1 MKNDKFLVGAPSLRA
16 ICDLSS
22 VIGHRAA
29 AVHGAPSV
37 TVRFEGGSFA
47 GLTAKKWNHR
57 RTQSSPAAT
66 KNLAIFRVFVVDWAR
81 PLPRRREE
89 SGRVFD
95 QSKNSFQLYSE
106 RSSYRRGREPPM
118 HAD

>member
-37 TVRFEGGSFA
+37 TVRFEEGSFA
-47 GLTAKKWNHR
+47 GLTAQKWNHR
-57 RTQSSPAAT
+57 A
-66 KNLAIFRVFVVDWAR
+66 AR
-81 PLPRRREE
+81 PQPKTWRFFASSWWSGPGLYHEDAKNQEE
-89 SGRVFD
+89 FSISR
-95 QSKNSFQLYSE
+95 KIL
-106 RSSYRRGREPPM
+106 SS
-118 HAD
+118 